1 MRWIKTSPDTLTCG
15 RLEATITRHP
25 DRFVVRIGEHTR
37 EHYSLTG
44 AKILAERMRR
54 EIDEFDHWSERRLPE
69 MSPQAVGYRVAKLGK
84 MVGRRALMAGTVA
97 LVAMLAAALLQALGM
112 MA

>member
-1 MRWIKTSPDTLTCG
+1 MRWSKTSSDTLTCE
-15 RLEATITRHP
+15 RLGATVTRHP

-37 EHYSLTG
+37 EHSSLAG
-44 AKILAERMRR
+44 AKALAERMRR
-54 EIDEFDHWSERRLPE
+54 EIDEFDHWGERRLPE
-69 MSPQAVGYRVAKLGK
+69 LSPEAISYRATKLGK
-84 MVGRRALMAGTVA
+84 MIGRRAVMAGTVA